1 MSSNLSSDAYVA
13 FVEELIAVR
22 REHGVSQTELARRL
36 SKPQSFVSKNERR
49 QRRIDAVEFI
59 AIAEALGLTA
69 PELVAR
75 IRGVLAV
82 QIEI

>member
-13 FVEELIAVR
+13 FVGEMIAVR
-22 REHGVSQTELARRL
+22 REQGVSQAELARRL

-59 AIAEALGLTA
+59 AIAEALGLAA
-69 PELVAR
+69 PELLSR
-75 IRGVLAV
+75 IRSVLAD
-82 QIEI
+82 QIKA